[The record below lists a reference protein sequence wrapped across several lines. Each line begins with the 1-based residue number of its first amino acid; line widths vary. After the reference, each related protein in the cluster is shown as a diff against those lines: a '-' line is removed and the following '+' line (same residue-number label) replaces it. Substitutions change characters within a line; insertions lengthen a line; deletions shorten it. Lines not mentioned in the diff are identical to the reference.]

1 MNSGLKEQPK
11 VKYFENN
18 NKDITKLEW
27 NKIISWRLRIQI
39 IYVYFCYNGWL
50 KGNIKNY
57 DYKNA
62 N

>member
-1 MNSGLKEQPK
+1 MNSGLKAQPK

-18 NKDITKLEW
+18 NNNVKKLKW
-27 NKIISWRLRIQI
+27 HKMISWRLRTQI
-39 IYVYFCYNGWL
+39 IYVYFCYNRWL

-57 DYKNA
+57 GYENA